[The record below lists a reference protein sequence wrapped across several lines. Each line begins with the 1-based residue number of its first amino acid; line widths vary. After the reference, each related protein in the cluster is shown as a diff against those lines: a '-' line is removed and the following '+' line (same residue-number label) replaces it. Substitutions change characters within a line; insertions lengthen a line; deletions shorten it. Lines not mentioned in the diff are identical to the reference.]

1 MAELSDEGLDTF
13 VYHEDSLT
21 EILREIPPYRP
32 PTPPN
37 ASIKSSNLS
46 KSSFLRLPTEIR
58 LRIYSFCLV
67 NPSPIVVWSA
77 RMPSPNSNLTHKL
90 DWNRDRMASGTRNLA
105 LGLLRCSTTVAV
117 ESAQVFYHNNTFRFE
132 GQHEYYPVITW
143 LDKLNEN
150 REYLQYLEITVPN
163 PFKAWQL
170 PDGSRR
176 KMCRGPTRGI
186 SSHHPYLASPTGSY
200 EEGEVDIVDPAIETI
215 ISLLSK
221 CENYEDQ
228 RSMTLF
234 LDTGLDF
241 IPGVELYEEED
252 TSRFSLDLPHLV
264 DIWRTKYFSDTNQG
278 ALEIVWK
285 CEVERQHFHENG
297 HLIERVGW
305 KIFDVHEGEHQYGPP
320 GYDRIVPTMH
330 LLMRR
335 DEVTEPIL
343 AAGPNPYTQWHERP
357 IED

>member
-1 MAELSDEGLDTF
+1 MADLGLDTF
-13 VYHEDSLT
+13 VF
-21 EILREIPPYRP
+21 PPYRP
-32 PTPPN
+32 PKPAN

-77 RMPSPNSNLTHKL
+77 RSPSLNSPRTHKL
-90 DWNRDRMASGTRNLA
+90 DWNRDRMASGTRHLA

-132 GQHEYYPVITW
+132 GEHEYYPVITW
-143 LDKLNEN
+143 LDKLNAN
-150 REYLQYLEITVPN
+150 REYLQYLEITVTR
-163 PFKAWQL
+163 PFTAWQL

-176 KMCRGPTRGI
+176 KMCYAPTRGL
-186 SSHHPYLASPTGSY
+186 SSHHPYFASPTGSY

-228 RSMTLF
+228 RSMTLY
-234 LDTGLDF
+234 LVPSWNI
-241 IPGVELYEEED
+241 IPGVELREEED
-252 TSRFSLDLPHLV
+252 MSRFSLDLPNLV

-278 ALEIVWK
+278 ALDIVWK
-285 CEVERQHFHENG
+285 CEVDGQDFRENG
-297 HLIERVGW
+297 HQIERVGW
-305 KIFDVHEGEHQYGPP
+305 KIFDAHEGEYPYGVQALDN
-320 GYDRIVPTMH
+320 YNMIARKMH
-330 LLMRR
+330 FLMRR
-335 DEVTEPIL
+335 DEVTEPII
-343 AAGPNPYTQWHERP
+343 AAGPSPYTKWHERP
-357 IED
+357 IDD